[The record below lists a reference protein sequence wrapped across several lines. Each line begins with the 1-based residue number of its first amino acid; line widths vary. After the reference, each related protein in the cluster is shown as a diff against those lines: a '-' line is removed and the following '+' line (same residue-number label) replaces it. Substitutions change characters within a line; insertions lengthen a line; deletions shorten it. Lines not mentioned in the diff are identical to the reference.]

1 MEKKKRIITRIG
13 DIFCIEIDN
22 EYKCYFQYIAKDMSQ
37 LNSSVIRVFKRHYP
51 MDYEYDEQE
60 VLNDEVN
67 FYAHTILRIGIDNGT
82 WYKVGKSK
90 ELGDLTKILFKFS
103 SDLGGGGG
111 VKRKSYHW
119 YVWKLNEEY
128 IHIGELTDDFKNKS
142 DFGLVIQ
149 YCDVFNKIKNG
160 FYKLETIL
168 S

>member
-37 LNSSVIRVFKRHYP
+37 LNSSVIRVFKRHYS

-90 ELGDLTKILFKFS
+90 EIGDTSKIMFRLS
-103 SDLGGGGG
+103 SDFGGGPQPI
-111 VKRKSYHW
+111 KSYHW

-128 IHIGELTDDFKNKS
+128 IHIGELTEGYKDITDL
-142 DFGLVIQ
+142 GLVIQ

-160 FYKLETIL
+160 FYKLETYV

>member
-1 MEKKKRIITRIG
+1 MAKRIITRIG

-67 FYAHTILRIGIDNGT
+67 FYAHTVLRAGLTNGT

-90 ELGDLTKILFKFS
+90 EVGDLTKILFRFS

-111 VKRKSYHW
+111 VKRKSYNW
-119 YVWKLNEEY
+119 YVWKINEEY
-128 IHIGELTDDFKNKS
+128 IHIGELTDDFKIKS
-142 DFGLVIQ
+142 DFGPVIP
-149 YCDVFNKIKNG
+149 YCGISDKIRKG

>member
-90 ELGDLTKILFKFS
+90 EIGDTSKIMFRLS
-103 SDLGGGGG
+103 SDFGGGPQPI
-111 VKRKSYHW
+111 KSYHW

-128 IHIGELTDDFKNKS
+128 IHIGELTEGYKDITDL
-142 DFGLVIQ
+142 GLVIQ

-160 FYKLETIL
+160 FYKLETYV

>member
-1 MEKKKRIITRIG
+1 MEKKKSIITRIG

-37 LNSSVIRVFKRHYP
+37 LNSSVIRVFKRHYS

-90 ELGDLTKILFKFS
+90 EIGDTSKIMFRLS
-103 SDLGGGGG
+103 SDFGGGPQPI
-111 VKRKSYHW
+111 KSYHW

-128 IHIGELTDDFKNKS
+128 IHIGELTEGYKDITYL
-142 DFGLVIQ
+142 GLVIQ

-160 FYKLETIL
+160 FYKLETYV

>member
-37 LNSSVIRVFKRHYP
+37 LNSSVIRVFKRHYS

-90 ELGDLTKILFKFS
+90 EIGDTSKIMFRLS
-103 SDLGGGGG
+103 SDFGGGPQPI
-111 VKRKSYHW
+111 KSYHW

-128 IHIGELTDDFKNKS
+128 IHIGELTEGYKDITYL
-142 DFGLVIQ
+142 GLVIQ

-160 FYKLETIL
+160 FYKLETYV

>member
-22 EYKCYFQYIAKDMSQ
+22 EYKCYFQYITKDMSQ

-67 FYAHTILRIGIDNGT
+67 FYAHTVLRAGLTNGT

-90 ELGDLTKILFKFS
+90 EVGDLTKIMFRCS
-103 SDLGGGGG
+103 SDFGGGGI
-111 VKRKSYHW
+111 KRKSYHW

-128 IHIGELTDDFKNKS
+128 IHIGELTEDYIKKTEL
-142 DFGLVIQ
+142 GLVFSYLRIL
-149 YCDVFNKIKNG
+149 DKIKNG
-160 FYKLETIL
+160 FYKLETIV

>member
-90 ELGDLTKILFKFS
+90 EIGDTSKIMFRCS
-103 SDLGGGGG
+103 SDFGGGPQP
-111 VKRKSYHW
+111 RKSFDW
-119 YVWKLNEEY
+119 YVWKINEEY
-128 IHIGELTDDFKNKS
+128 IHIGELTEDYIKKTEL
-142 DFGLVIQ
+142 GLVFSYLRIL
-149 YCDVFNKIKNG
+149 DKIKNG
-160 FYKLETIL
+160 FYKLETYV

>member
-90 ELGDLTKILFKFS
+90 EVGDLTKILFRFS

-111 VKRKSYHW
+111 VKRK
-119 YVWKLNEEY
+119 
-128 IHIGELTDDFKNKS
+128 
-142 DFGLVIQ
+142 
-149 YCDVFNKIKNG
+149 
-160 FYKLETIL
+160 
-168 S
+168 

>member
-13 DIFCIEIDN
+13 DIFCIEIDT

-37 LNSSVIRVFKRHYP
+37 LNSSVIRVFKRHYS

-90 ELGDLTKILFKFS
+90 EIGDTSKIMFRLS
-103 SDLGGGGG
+103 SDFGGGPQPI
-111 VKRKSYHW
+111 KSYHW

-128 IHIGELTDDFKNKS
+128 IHIGELTEGYKDITDL
-142 DFGLVIQ
+142 GLVIQ

-160 FYKLETIL
+160 FYKLETYV

>member
-1 MEKKKRIITRIG
+1 
-13 DIFCIEIDN
+13 
-22 EYKCYFQYIAKDMSQ
+22 
-37 LNSSVIRVFKRHYP
+37 

-90 ELGDLTKILFKFS
+90 EVGDLTKIMFRFS

-111 VKRKSYHW
+111 VKRKSYNW
-119 YVWKLNEEY
+119 YVWKINEEY